1 MTGPGKPPQED
12 YPPRT
17 PPQRGARLSPP
28 SSRLAPHRGIHT
40 RPPPTPSPGGG
51 QQGQTLVPTETRA
64 STGPVPPC
72 PHHGHANPLSRPG
85 APLPFPLSPH
95 VLHPPF
101 IPLCIAPSFPS
112 PLHPSV
118 PPSLSPSIPL
128 SVPPSTPPSLYP
140 SLSPRS
146 LPPFDNQCR
155 SRPGAPG
162 PEEPCGAVPHPRGLH
177 THGHVNG
184 GGRGCRAGGRA
195 PSAAS
200 PARPSPAR
208 SAAGTARDSPAP
220 SGEGTRPPRRA
231 GHGPVQA
238 VIGTGEGSGD
248 SGTALATGAAPTVPR
263 PGGSACH
270 ASLPQIRGS
279 RDAVPWLSR
288 DCGPL
293 CAPGCH
299 EPLPSRA
306 PGAIPGDPVTPLPRA
321 PRAVPGDPRL
331 SPAPA
336 PSVRPELSR
345 AIPGYSGT
353 CSSLRREVSRAV
365 PGCPRRCR

>member
-1 MTGPGKPPQED
+1 M
-12 YPPRT
+12 
-17 PPQRGARLSPP
+17 
-28 SSRLAPHRGIHT
+28 
-40 RPPPTPSPGGG
+40 
-51 QQGQTLVPTETRA
+51 
-64 STGPVPPC
+64 PPC
-72 PHHGHANPLSRPG
+72 PDHGHANPLSRPG

-155 SRPGAPG
+155 PRPGAPG

-200 PARPSPAR
+200 PARPGPLCR
-208 SAAGTARDSPAP
+208 RDSPAP

-238 VIGTGEGSGD
+238 VIGTGKGSGD

-279 RDAVPWLSR
+279 RD
-288 DCGPL
+288 CGPL

-299 EPLPSRA
+299 EPLPHRASRDSA
-306 PGAIPGDPVTPLPRA
+306 PPVRPGLSREIPSLHSPVRPGLSREIPGYPRPPLPPCARSC
-321 PRAVPGDPRL
+321 PGP
-331 SPAPA
+331 
-336 PSVRPELSR
+336 SR
-345 AIPGYSGT
+345 AIPGPVPPCAGR
-353 CSSLRREVSRAV
+353 CPGPSRAAPAGAGNGRACARGDGAGRGGRGAAAGV
-365 PGCPRRCR
+365 PPRRPLSGHGAGAQPPAGLIRAVTDRPGAAAPAAP